1 MVKSELR
8 PTIANN
14 RLTIKQGKKS
24 FQIILPS
31 DAVIIA
37 LQFVFVSR
45 GATKCSSRAMW
56 SPPEAGGGGET
67 VVSC

>member
-14 RLTIKQGKKS
+14 SLTIKQGKKS

-31 DAVIIA
+31 DVNIA
-37 LQFVFVSR
+37 ERQN
-45 GATKCSSRAMW
+45 
-56 SPPEAGGGGET
+56 EA
-67 VVSC
+67 